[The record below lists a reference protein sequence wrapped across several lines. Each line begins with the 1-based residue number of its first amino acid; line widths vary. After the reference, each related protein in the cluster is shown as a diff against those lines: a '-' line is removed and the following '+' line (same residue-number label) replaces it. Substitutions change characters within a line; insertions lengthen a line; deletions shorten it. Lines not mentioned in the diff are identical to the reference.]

1 MDNILLMAFAIL
13 SLSLIFCIIT
23 FFIIRNKEN
32 KKYKKEINELD
43 VKKNEV
49 IGVPIL
55 SEIAKVK
62 ELVKTDNLRNKLEY
76 WDNTFKIIKDDK
88 ILKLNDLISEADFLI
103 SKYDYKKAVKII
115 TAIEIEIESLRIECN
130 KLLEEIKVVTTSEER
145 NRALV
150 TKLKIIY
157 RELKDKFERTKKDF
171 DFIIPSIEKEFNIID
186 KLFIEFESEMEK
198 NDYVEVEKII
208 LQLDKSIKDFKLVID
223 DAPSLILSVTSLIP
237 NKINDSLTLY
247 YRMLRDGY
255 PLDYLNVEYN
265 IKEIK
270 EKIDL
275 ITEELIKLNLGDY
288 NLQIKTIL
296 EYFDNLYIDFEKE
309 KECKDLFR
317 ENVKLFEKRV
327 NKLNKL
333 VKNIYLQLDD
343 IKNNYDLK
351 DEDINKFSSLN
362 KKLEKINDDF
372 KILVEYSKNKTF
384 AYSKLNEELEGLK
397 LRISRLQDDL
407 DFRLH
412 SITSMQDDEFR
423 AKEQLIQIQNL
434 LKKSKIKLKSYK
446 IPVIPNGYF
455 LELKEAQDAIREI
468 IKELERKPIAIK
480 TLNVR
485 VDTARDLVFKIYNK
499 TNDLVKTVVLCENLI
514 VYGNRY
520 RSVYQEINSSLSV
533 ATDLFNKGQ
542 YKKCMDMAMVSI
554 SRIDNNILEKAN
566 NMFNMYER

>member
-23 FFIIRNKEN
+23 FFIIRNKES
-32 KKYKKEINELD
+32 KKYKKEITELD
-43 VKKNEV
+43 IKKNEV

-62 ELVKTDNLRNKLEY
+62 ELVKTDDLRNKLED
-76 WDNTFKIIKDDK
+76 WDNTFKLIKNER
-88 ILKLNDLISEADFLI
+88 ILKLNDLITEADFLI
-103 SKYDYKKAVKII
+103 NKNDYKTAVRLIA
-115 TAIEIEIESLRIECN
+115 TIEIEIESLKIECN
-130 KLLEEIKVVTTSEER
+130 KILEEIKVVTTSEER
-145 NRALV
+145 NRALI

-157 RELKDKFERTKKDF
+157 RELKDKFERTKKDY
-171 DFIIPSIEKEFNIID
+171 DFIIPSVEKEFSVID
-186 KLFIEFESEMEK
+186 SLFIQFENSMDN
-198 NDYVEVEKII
+198 NDYVQVEKLII
-208 LQLDKSIKDFKLVID
+208 ELDKSIKEIKLVIE

-237 NKINDSLTLY
+237 NKINETITLY

-270 EKIDL
+270 DKISL
-275 ITEELIKLNLGDY
+275 ICEGLSKLFLGDY

-296 EYFDNLYIDFEKE
+296 EYFDTLYIDFDKE
-309 KECKDLFR
+309 KEAKDLFR
-317 ENVKLFEKRV
+317 ENVKAFEKKV

-343 IKNNYDLK
+343 IKSNYDLN
-351 DEDINKFSSLN
+351 DEEINKFSILN

-397 LRISRLQDDL
+397 VRISRLQDDL
-407 DFRLH
+407 DYRLH
-412 SITSMQDDEFR
+412 SITSMQDDESR
-423 AKEQLIQIQNL
+423 AKEQLVQIQSL
-434 LKKSKIKLKSYK
+434 LKKSKVKLKGYK

-468 IKELERKPIAIK
+468 IKELDKKPIAIK
-480 TLNVR
+480 TLNIR
-485 VDTARDLVFKIYNK
+485 VDTARDLVFKIFNK
-499 TNDLVKTVVLCENLI
+499 TNDLVKTVILCENLI

-520 RSVYQEINSSLSV
+520 RSVSREIDLALTN
-533 ATDLFNKGQ
+533 ATDLFYKGQ
-542 YKKCMDMAMVSI
+542 YKKCMDI
-554 SRIDNNILEKAN
+554 SLAAISKIDNNILVK
-566 NMFNMYER
+566 FNGNFDYK